1 MRPLRIFL
9 CHSSGD
15 KPVVRELYERLRADG
30 FDPWLDEENLEAGQE
45 WEKEIPKAV
54 RNSDVAI
61 VCLSPGSINKRGY
74 VQKEIKFSLDV
85 AEEQPEGSIFLIPL
99 RLAQCEVPEG
109 LRRWQ
114 WVNLFDEHGYERL
127 LRALDL
133 CSTKIGLT
141 VEPASKGGDAIFGG
155 VSQQITVL
163 FADIRGFSAL
173 SESLPPEA
181 IVQLLNKVQ
190 AAIAGIINAHG
201 GVTNQHLGGGSMVLF
216 GVPAPTDK
224 DAGNAISA
232 AVSVQQEMR
241 HINEELRVMGLPE
254 VHIGIGIHKGV
265 ATVGING
272 SDRGSEYMVIGDTV
286 NVAARLEAQ
295 SQPGQIMLSNETA
308 DAADGIRWPIRR
320 VGDLIVKGRAQP
332 LRVVEVD
339 WQREGFAAPESQ

>member
-1 MRPLRIFL
+1 M
-9 CHSSGD
+9 
-15 KPVVRELYERLRADG
+15 RADG

-99 RLAQCEVPEG
+99 RLAECDVPEG

-114 WVNLFDEHGYERL
+114 WVNLFEEHGYARL

-133 CSTKIGLT
+133 CSNKIALM
-141 VEPASKGGDAIFGG
+141 VEPASRGEDAIFGG

-163 FADIRGFSAL
+163 FADIRGFTSL
-173 SESLPPEA
+173 SECMPPET
-181 IVQLLNKVQ
+181 IVQLLNKVHS
-190 AAIAGIINAHG
+190 AISGIINIHSG
-201 GVTNQHLGGGSMVLF
+201 LINQYLGGGLMALF
-216 GVPAPTDK
+216 GVPAESEN
-224 DAGNAISA
+224 DARNAISA
-232 AVSVQQEMR
+232 AVAMQHKMR

-286 NVAARLEAQ
+286 HVAARMEAS
-295 SQPGQIMLSNETA
+295 SQPEQIILSDATA
-308 DAADGIRWPIRR
+308 GAAEGIPWQIRQ
-320 VGDLIVKGRAQP
+320 VGDVRVKVRSQE
-332 LRVVEVD
+332 LRLFEFD
-339 WQREGFAAPESQ
+339 WQREGLAAPESQ